1 VVQAPAQ
8 PAGSKQNTSQER
20 ISGCDRKAHGI
31 DERTCPMLPVMRTF
45 LGRVLVLRA
54 RLAALAAARIC
65 IGLEKACGLLSGSGG
80 FVGASARSAEG
91 PTVGVCDPKALAPRW
106 YTLRVRGGP
115 SPQKEEWDKRGE
127 IAGEISR
134 AISPLT

>member
-1 VVQAPAQ
+1 MVQAPAQ
-8 PAGSKQNTSQER
+8 PAGSKQNTSQAR

-80 FVGASARSAEG
+80 FVGVSAERG
-91 PTVGVCDPKALAPRW
+91 GADGVLSEVQVPIKRYPSYSKQVQLIAGLEKSEIW
-106 YTLRVRGGP
+106 RVRTV
-115 SPQKEEWDKRGE
+115 SVTF
-127 IAGEISR
+127 S
-134 AISPLT
+134 